1 MEIGEKDIIKEV
13 IRLYKGVELLS
24 NWTTYYPI
32 QSHLREIEDY
42 LVSLEKEE
50 GKLPCL
56 ECTNKSFQAGLYV
69 DLHKFLYE
77 GAPELEVEPFVNL
90 DPYYIDDCFL
100 EEDHSQNEQFENI
113 KDAITYLSDWAYDI
127 IDMYADAIISDIMDK
142 IEILYGKY
150 FGIKEEDIS
159 PNDAHSWAKTI
170 YEYDGII

>member
-1 MEIGEKDIIKEV
+1 MEKEKKYIIKEV
-13 IRLYKGVELLS
+13 TRLYKGVELLS
-24 NWTTYYPI
+24 NWATHYPI

-56 ECTNKSFQAGLYV
+56 ECTNEGFRAGLYV
-69 DLHKFLYE
+69 DSHKFLYE

-90 DPYYIDDCFL
+90 DPYRVEGCPPEGHD
-100 EEDHSQNEQFENI
+100 QNEQFENI

-127 IDMYADAIISDIMDK
+127 IDMDANVIISNITDK